1 MRVSEASDGTTLDKT
16 MGESYAPGVRQHLMG
31 IEVERP
37 IAAIEGSRKEK
48 RGLLVRGDRRLLL
61 PEERRAKAYFLALV
75 SGRGAGV

>member
-1 MRVSEASDGTTLDKT
+1 
-16 MGESYAPGVRQHLMG
+16 MG

-48 RGLLVRGDRRLLL
+48 RVLLVRGDRRLLL